1 VLNNFASRLAELG
14 GRTRGYATRSS
25 SVPATSGRAR
35 SRSATLLEQAIR
47 VRATSGSHDWTA
59 PAGGFDRDPPV
70 PHHVLRDDMT
80 LASDTVDPDAAVD
93 DLVGRT
99 AFFAARS
106 E

>member
-1 VLNNFASRLAELG
+1 VDRSYRPNLARVLNNFASRLAELG

-59 PAGGFDRDPPV
+59 PAGSFDRDPPV

-80 LASDTVDPDAAVD
+80 LRPTRWIPMPP
-93 DLVGRT
+93 
-99 AFFAARS
+99 
-106 E
+106 